1 MDESFIAFLYIA
13 HIWVI
18 TDVGSGEEIRTHL
31 FILIG
36 ITRTN
41 PFVQIH
47 KI

>member
-13 HIWVI
+13 HIWAI
-18 TDVGSGEEIRTHL
+18 ANVGTGEEILAHL